1 MKGNFHVQ
9 FGIGGDGSDPIAD
22 HTKERH
28 AGSTHQRF
36 ISKDGAT
43 RSFLS
48 SDQTHL
54 TALFA
59 DEASQQ
65 EPQKAAAEAFTTPSE
80 GSSTETVTY
89 PVPPVLS
96 IVLSE
101 AEREELV
108 QENTARHDWI
118 AQEGRQQREVHGH
131 DLRKSWITN
140 PCVISSFAPLSLET
154 AASPCDR

>member
-1 MKGNFHVQ
+1 M
-9 FGIGGDGSDPIAD
+9 DSLTP
-22 HTKERH
+22 
-28 AGSTHQRF
+28 RF
-36 ISKDGAT
+36 AVEARAAI
-43 RSFLS
+43 
-48 SDQTHL
+48 QTHL